1 VKNRKT
7 LGYEKL
13 KGTQKKGEKK
23 QKEDMRTKDHV
34 ITTRSLFPVFGK
46 FTVCVSACV
55 ASLMQICLLTVIVF
69 LNSYTQDLSNQFLST
84 AIVCGAMHVM
94 CHKYQLPKSK

>member
-1 VKNRKT
+1 M
-7 LGYEKL
+7 L
-13 KGTQKKGEKK
+13 
-23 QKEDMRTKDHV
+23 TKDHV

-94 CHKYQLPKSK
+94 CHKYQLRRSK